1 MTAIARP
8 LRDRRRSAGPVAIAL
23 LLAVAG
29 FVLAL
34 SIGAALQSGP
44 EPVSPASAS
53 SSENAAVGGSP
64 APASVR
70 EVSETTGGASQT
82 AAVKLSTVP
91 ALPALHGVKA
101 RKPKKQAAP
110 KRTSPAPVVRSQ
122 PRVVAPAPTVAPRRS
137 TPVAP
142 YRPSTP
148 KAPVKKNPGFVG
160 KDFDSSG

>member
-44 EPVSPASAS
+44 EPVSPASAPS
-53 SSENAAVGGSP
+53 SANAVKGGSP
-64 APASVR
+64 APDSVR
-70 EVSETTGGASQT
+70 EISAGGVPETT
-82 AAVKLSTVP
+82 AVKLSTVP
-91 ALPALHGVKA
+91 ALPTLHGVKA
-101 RKPKKQAAP
+101 RKAKKKATP
-110 KRTSPAPVVRSQ
+110 RRTSPAPVVRSQ

-148 KAPVKKNPGFVG
+148 QAPVKKNPGFVG

>member
-8 LRDRRRSAGPVAIAL
+8 FRDRRRSAGPVAIAL

-34 SIGAALQSGP
+34 SVGAALQSGP
-44 EPVSPASAS
+44 DAAPS

-70 EVSETTGGASQT
+70 EVSATEVTQTT
-82 AAVKLSTVP
+82 AAKLSAVP

-101 RKPKKQAAP
+101 RKKAP
-110 KRTSPAPVVRSQ
+110 ARTAKPRTAT
-122 PRVVAPAPTVAPRRS
+122 PRVSTPVTAVTPAPTAAPQRVVPVAPR
-137 TPVAP
+137 T
-142 YRPSTP
+142 STP
-148 KAPVKKNPGFVG
+148 KAPAKKTPGFVG

>member
-44 EPVSPASAS
+44 EPVTPASAS
-53 SSENAAVGGSP
+53 SANAAKGSP
-64 APASVR
+64 APDSVR
-70 EVSETTGGASQT
+70 EVSTGGVPETT
-82 AAVKLSTVP
+82 AVKLSTVP

-101 RKPKKQAAP
+101 RKAKKKATP
-110 KRTSPAPVVRSQ
+110 RRTSPAPVVRSQ
-122 PRVVAPAPTVAPRRS
+122 PRVVAPAPTVAPRPS

-148 KAPVKKNPGFVG
+148 KAPVKKSPGFVG